1 MINCVFRTS
10 VSKSGSQETATC
22 RLLTAFLEPETKVE
36 KHSNE
41 YARVTRQACEHCEY
55 RDTRELLSDRP
66 VLSSLVFAAS
76 SKLTDVNGTDGIDE
90 RLDNIRQWSE
100 STLAGATL
108 CPPFLTTHSCDV
120 VIRCAGDPEACRRSL
135 GSALSQDRVH
145 THVLLIGDVP
155 PDVAAV
161 AETAASVRYF
171 PNTPAAPLWD
181 CVRHVLADLRCQF
194 VVGIEAGRSLK
205 PGRLFEAISGAIQ
218 FGHDAAFV
226 EVDYQDEFSAN
237 DTPAE
242 ANCSVIRR
250 ATLADTRDL
259 LSTNLD
265 EIVHGMSAVLNR
277 SAGDREGA
285 VELPEQVDVFSSNHF
300 RSQPRVACD
309 VVLPFHG
316 QLEFVEEAI
325 QSVLDQ
331 QHAEL
336 VIHLVD
342 DSSPCDTREFLRR
355 WSAFDSRIRTYRNSE
370 NIGQFSTFNNV
381 TAFAE
386 TDYIAVHD
394 ADDLSLQHRIAWSV
408 ETLQLADC
416 DFFAAGV
423 EIFGDVPNE
432 KADGLS
438 NSMSH
443 ERPARR
449 CSRYPVLKHVGYF
462 AENPTLVMRR
472 TAFVELGGFADF
484 GDRLANRAS
493 LDTEFQARSFL
504 AGARW
509 AISRKTLLRY
519 RLHETSATQ
528 NTISGWG
535 SPAREKANQI
545 LEERSKVFLRGRFE
559 PKMFGSLGQHFGI
572 TVPVE

>member
-10 VSKSGSQETATC
+10 VSISGSQETATC
-22 RLLTAFLEPETKVE
+22 RLLSAFLEPEAKVE
-36 KHSNE
+36 TYSNE

-66 VLSSLVFAAS
+66 VLSSLVFAAA
-76 SKLTDVNGTDGIDE
+76 SKLPETNGTDGTDE
-90 RLDNIRQWSE
+90 RRDNIRQWAE
-100 STLAGATL
+100 STLAGTTL
-108 CPPFLTTHSCDV
+108 CPPFLTTYCCDV
-120 VIRCAGDPEACRRSL
+120 VIYCAGDADACRRSL
-135 GSALSQDRVH
+135 DSALSQDRVH

-161 AETAASVRYF
+161 AETDASVRYY

-181 CVRHVLADLRCQF
+181 CVRHFLADLRCQF
-194 VVGIEAGRSLK
+194 VIGIEAGTCLK
-205 PGRLFEAISGAIQ
+205 PGRLFQAIFESIQ
-218 FGHDAAFV
+218 FGQDAAFV
-226 EVDYQDEFSAN
+226 EVECGKGFSVS
-237 DTPAE
+237 DTPSE

-259 LSTNLD
+259 QSANLA
-265 EIVHGMSAVLNR
+265 EIVNEMSAAQNR
-277 SAGDREGA
+277 SAGERLGV
-285 VELPEQVDVFSSNHF
+285 VELPEQIESVDSNYF
-300 RSQPRVACD
+300 RSQPRVTCD

-331 QHAEL
+331 EHAEL

-342 DSSPCDTREFLRR
+342 DASPCDTDQFLRR
-355 WSAFDSRIRTYRNSE
+355 WAAFDSRIRTYRNSQ
-370 NIGQFSTFNNV
+370 NIGQFSTFNNM

-394 ADDLSLQHRIAWSV
+394 ADDLSLRHRIAWSV

-423 EIFGDVPNE
+423 EIFGDVPDE

-443 ERPARR
+443 ERPTHRR
-449 CSRYPVLKHVGYF
+449 SRYPVLKRVGYF

-528 NTISGWG
+528 NTTSGWG

-545 LEERSKVFLRGRFE
+545 LEERSKTFLRGRFE